1 MSKAYSYYKL
11 LITDFRRNN
20 SQVNYANIAEF
31 RIYDKDGTNLARQD
45 GVEYSASSDLPPNG
59 AVQCAFDENT
69 STVWHSVY
77 QGSLASYTNWLQVKL
92 PEPVRAVSIGIIL
105 GNGSFADFINTF
117 CLYGSTDGTTW
128 DVLLEQSD
136 IYSGWSIRV
145 ERLFVLP
152 GPEKRYLIQDATTIY
167 TVTDSVLEDLQ
178 TTDLTAGLFQTHG
191 MEDPPT
197 SEILLTLNN
206 PKVLAWSDE
215 EQPEITAT
223 VMATPYPQTIYSP
236 EYDMTDPTILGI
248 EKVIAVASEDVMFAV
263 SFDGGET
270 WKYYTGTDWATL
282 SEETSGMS
290 AETIMSVPTDKWSEV
305 ATTGTF
311 KVRATLPSVESTL
324 SSFIVDYL
332 NA

>member
-1 MSKAYSYYKL
+1 MANIQYKVITTSTGGFEAAIKVEKYISGVLESSTPMPYQSYQK
-11 LITDFRRNN
+11 IWKEFDGFFRIQYNGDDGYRWCMEIIGGIEEYADGEVIKWMYNV
-20 SQVNYANIAEF
+20 SVNYTLTV
-31 RIYDKDGTNLARQD
+31 K
-45 GVEYSASSDLPPNG
+45 
-59 AVQCAFDENT
+59 
-69 STVWHSVY
+69 STV
-77 QGSLASYTNWLQVKL
+77 K
-92 PEPVRAVSIGIIL
+92 
-105 GNGSFADFINTF
+105 
-117 CLYGSTDGTTW
+117 
-128 DVLLEQSD
+128 
-136 IYSGWSIRV
+136 
-145 ERLFVLP
+145 
-152 GPEKRYLIQDATTIY
+152 YLIQDATTIY
-167 TVTDSVLEDLQ
+167 TVTNGALEDLQ
-178 TTDLTAGLFQTHG
+178 TTDLTAELFQTHG
-191 MEDPPT
+191 MEDPPI

-263 SFDGGET
+263 SFDSGET
-270 WKYYTGTDWATL
+270 WKYYTGTEWATL

-290 AETIMSVPTDKWSEV
+290 TETIMAVPTDKWTEV

>member
-1 MSKAYSYYKL
+1 MANIQYKV
-11 LITDFRRNN
+11 ITTSTGGFDAAIKVEKYVDGVLESSTAMPFNTYQKKWLEYDGFFRIQYNGDDGYRWCMEIIGGIEEYAGGEVIKWMYNVA
-20 SQVNYANIAEF
+20 VNYILTV
-31 RIYDKDGTNLARQD
+31 K
-45 GVEYSASSDLPPNG
+45 
-59 AVQCAFDENT
+59 
-69 STVWHSVY
+69 STV
-77 QGSLASYTNWLQVKL
+77 K
-92 PEPVRAVSIGIIL
+92 
-105 GNGSFADFINTF
+105 
-117 CLYGSTDGTTW
+117 
-128 DVLLEQSD
+128 
-136 IYSGWSIRV
+136 
-145 ERLFVLP
+145 
-152 GPEKRYLIQDATTIY
+152 YLIQDATTIY
-167 TVTDSVLEDLQ
+167 TVKDSVLEDLQ
-178 TTDLTAGLFQTHG
+178 TTDLTAELFQTHG

-236 EYDMTDPTILGI
+236 EYGMTDPTILGI
-248 EKVIAVASEDVMFAV
+248 EKVIAVASEDVTFAV
-263 SFDGGET
+263 SFDSGEN
-270 WKYYTGTDWATL
+270 WKYYTGTEWATL

-290 AETIMSVPTDKWSEV
+290 AETIMSVPTDKWTEV